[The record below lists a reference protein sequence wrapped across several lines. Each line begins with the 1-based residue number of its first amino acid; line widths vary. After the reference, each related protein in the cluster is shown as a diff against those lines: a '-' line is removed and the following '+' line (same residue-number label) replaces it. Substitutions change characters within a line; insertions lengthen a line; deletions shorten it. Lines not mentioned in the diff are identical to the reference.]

1 MTVSGLCMHA
11 DPPPAC
17 AEVNSLAF
25 DDIDDEGGAAAAA
38 ATAEVGS
45 GVEANE
51 DEF

>member
-1 MTVSGLCMHA
+1 MGESPSLMV
-11 DPPPAC
+11 
-17 AEVNSLAF
+17 AEDENM
-25 DDIDDEGGAAAAA
+25 DDEEDEGGAAAAA